1 MGNAPRNTCLAN
13 PVLYPIIYAISSW
26 IYIGAVLPMDLV
38 WGMTDLINGIMVF
51 PNVIALFALRKKIH
65 I

>member
-1 MGNAPRNTCLAN
+1 M
-13 PVLYPIIYAISSW
+13 

>member
-13 PVLYPIIYAISSW
+13 HIVSYHLCYIVM